1 MNKDY
6 ATNKELNNTK
16 EELLDK
22 LVSKKDLQNE
32 INKLVTKKEFQ
43 SEIRRVDGSLEM
55 LANEVGE
62 NTLEIQKLC
71 GEMNDKFN
79 MVLTAIDGLSGQMG
93 DSRTEKAA
101 GEHKFRRHEQRFG

>member
-22 LVSKKDLQNE
+22 LVSKKDFENE

-55 LANEVGE
+55 LANQVGE
-62 NTLEIQKLC
+62 NTLEIQKLR

-79 MVLTAIDGLSGQMG
+79 MVLTAIDGLSGQIG
-93 DSRTEKAA
+93 DSRTEKGA
-101 GEHKFRRHEQRFG
+101 GEHTFFRHEQRFG